1 MAMDA
6 PIPSG
11 FIARG
16 MEDEDREA
24 PDGRAF
30 WSINL
35 AFFLFY

>member
-16 MEDEDREA
+16 MEDEDRRA
-24 PDGRAF
+24 LHQYDIRAF
-30 WSINL
+30 
-35 AFFLFY
+35 